1 MELVSCLL
9 TGSNGFMGFYGFPG
23 MFYRMDPTY
32 SLVIIGAVICMI
44 ASANVNRS
52 FNKYSR
58 YVCSR
63 GITGAEA
70 AERILHDAGIYDV
83 QIRHIS
89 GELTDNYNPG
99 NKILSLSDSVYGS
112 SSIAAVGVA
121 AHECGH
127 AIQHNTGYVPIK
139 IRSAIVPVVNLGSKL
154 SWPVI
159 ILGLIFGSF
168 NILNLG
174 IILFALTLV
183 FQIVTLPVEFNASSR
198 ALKILDKSGMLQR
211 DEVKGARKVLTAAAM
226 TYITATVSTLL
237 QLVRLILLFGR
248 RNDD

>member
-1 MELVSCLL
+1 MQIVSCLL
-9 TGSNGFMGFYGFPG
+9 NASNGFMGFYGFPG

-44 ASANVNRS
+44 ASANVNRA
-52 FNKYSR
+52 FRKYSR
-58 YVCSR
+58 YGSKR
-63 GITGAEA
+63 GITGAQA
-70 AERILHDAGIYDV
+70 AQQILNDAGIYDV

-89 GELTDNYNPG
+89 GDLTDNYNPG
-99 NKILSLSDSVYGS
+99 NKTLNLSDSVYGS
-112 SSIAAVGVA
+112 TSIAAVGVA

-127 AIQHNTGYVPIK
+127 AIQHNVGYIPIK
-139 IRSAIVPVVNLGSKL
+139 IRGAIVPVVNLGSKL

-159 ILGLIFGSF
+159 ILGVILGSF
-168 NILNLG
+168 NMLNIGIL
-174 IILFALTLV
+174 LFALTLV

-198 ALKILDKSGMLQR
+198 ALKILDKSGMLYK
-211 DEVKGARKVLTAAAM
+211 DGARRVLTAAAM

-237 QLVRLILLFGR
+237 QLLRLVLLFGR

>member
-1 MELVSCLL
+1 MEIVSCLL

-44 ASANVNRS
+44 ASANVYRS

-58 YVCSR
+58 YGCKR
-63 GITGAEA
+63 GITGAQA
-70 AERILHDAGIYDV
+70 AEKILHDAGIYDV

-89 GELTDNYNPG
+89 GNLTDNYNPG
-99 NKILSLSDSVYGS
+99 NKVLSLSDSVYAS

-127 AIQHNTGYVPIK
+127 AIQHNVGYVPIK
-139 IRSAIVPVVNLGSKL
+139 VRSAIVPVVNLGSKL

-159 ILGLIFGSF
+159 ILGLICGSF
-168 NILNLG
+168 NILNIG

-198 ALKILDKSGMLQR
+198 ALKILDKSGMLYR
-211 DEVKGARKVLTAAAM
+211 DEVRGARKVLTAAAM

-237 QLVRLILLFGR
+237 QFLRLVLLFGR